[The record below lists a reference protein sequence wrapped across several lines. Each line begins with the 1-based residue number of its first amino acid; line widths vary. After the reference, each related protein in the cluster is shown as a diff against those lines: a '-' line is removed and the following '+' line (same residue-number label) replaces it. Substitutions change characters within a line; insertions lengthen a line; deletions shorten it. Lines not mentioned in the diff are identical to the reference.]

1 MNINAGNNSANNMR
15 IRQMKEEKR
24 PSFAT
29 IFDKLDARGKKL
41 NSKNPLNAA
50 LTNDAMF
57 RFYLTETDPLLRQD
71 ETLDLN
77 DILGNKSINDIKLSD
92 FAKLLSGNLG
102 NDINTKYESLLAT
115 IYPTPP
121 ASITPASTGAPVSI
135 APAIAPVVA
144 TGTAVAP
151 IASAPIASAPIA
163 SAPAAPAAVSGGT
176 PAAAPIASAP
186 IASAPIASGGSGT
199 TPAAAP
205 ASTPAAVAAA
215 PVSTPSG
222 TSVPAAATITGGGT
236 VAAAT
241 AISTIN
247 PQDIKDFLDV
257 MGVDYTAPL
266 TPRSAKMVSD
276 LYGVDANTI
285 LFPASTPTA
294 TPTATP
300 TGASAL
306 AAVGGIGTAAAAG
319 GGTAAAPASTP
330 AAGAFDGSPEGGYKD
345 DKFIKVYNA
354 NRDLGNNPPT
364 TTLKEFRAGNIEWIK
379 QLKLMNEHNDKV
391 GKDELKFPFSEKQ
404 QRIINAL
411 DYNKNEPDPNN
422 PDPTKPDPVA
432 FVFEEQKKNKGYFNQ
447 PLFKPGNYKSPNP

>member
-1 MNINAGNNSANNMR
+1 
-15 IRQMKEEKR
+15 
-24 PSFAT
+24 
-29 IFDKLDARGKKL
+29 
-41 NSKNPLNAA
+41 
-50 LTNDAMF
+50 
-57 RFYLTETDPLLRQD
+57 
-71 ETLDLN
+71 
-77 DILGNKSINDIKLSD
+77 
-92 FAKLLSGNLG
+92 
-102 NDINTKYESLLAT
+102 
-115 IYPTPP
+115 
-121 ASITPASTGAPVSI
+121 
-135 APAIAPVVA
+135 
-144 TGTAVAP
+144 
-151 IASAPIASAPIA
+151 
-163 SAPAAPAAVSGGT
+163 
-176 PAAAPIASAP
+176 
-186 IASAPIASGGSGT
+186 
-199 TPAAAP
+199 
-205 ASTPAAVAAA
+205 
-215 PVSTPSG
+215 
-222 TSVPAAATITGGGT
+222 
-236 VAAAT
+236 
-241 AISTIN
+241 
-247 PQDIKDFLDV
+247 

-285 LFPASTPTA
+285 LFPAA
-294 TPTATP
+294 AVAATP

-306 AAVGGIGTAAAAG
+306 AALTITG
-319 GGTAAAPASTP
+319 GGTAAAGAAAGAAGAP

-411 DYNKNEPDPNN
+411 DYNKDQPDPDPKN